1 MAIILPNF
9 NNKIIN
15 ITAVNITFPDDA
27 ELNLTAFDMGES
39 LVSISFDGKAVE
51 RLPVAV
57 GNIGS
62 AKMYRNVSCGV
73 SINKLSVMADVWHK
87 RALNSAI
94 IKGVTGSCVITDDV
108 GKEYK
113 IFVCSIDLT
122 DINAAGNEGAYNFTI
137 DGIIP
142 VNQDLYGTITV
153 G

>member
-15 ITAVNITFPDDA
+15 ITAVNIVFPDDA

-39 LVSISFDGKAVE
+39 LISLSFDGKAVE

-62 AKMYRNVSCGV
+62 AKMFRNASASI

-94 IKGVTGSCVITDDV
+94 VKGVTGACVITDDV

-113 IFVCSIDLT
+113 LFACSVDLT
-122 DINAAGNEGAYNFTI
+122 DISAAGKEGAYNFTV